1 MTDFTDI
8 PIEIIL
14 LFKGC
19 LFLCAQTCL
28 VQKAKLVVWSVD
40 WHWTILSA
48 AGSQFF
54 TYRLI
59 NLMREKH
66 LEVAGIKPGSLAPH
80 VATLTTRSWTI
91 WQSIKVVRKWR
102 ECLRKKGI
110 IIEQVAKIKTPQ
122 LRCLFTPHNL
132 IQQKHGKQQAE
143 VEEMEEEPSMVKR
156 TAK

>member
-1 MTDFTDI
+1 
-8 PIEIIL
+8 
-14 LFKGC
+14 
-19 LFLCAQTCL
+19 
-28 VQKAKLVVWSVD
+28 
-40 WHWTILSA
+40 
-48 AGSQFF
+48 
-54 TYRLI
+54 
-59 NLMREKH
+59 MREKH

-80 VATLTTRSWTI
+80 VATLTIRPWLI
-91 WQSIKVVRKWR
+91 WQPIKVISCSKMKIMF
-102 ECLRKKGI
+102 EKKGI